1 MSKQRIRYI
10 RVGLMGP
17 GERFMPALPGIL
29 AELNGC
35 SIRDLDSE
43 KAR

>member
-1 MSKQRIRYI
+1 VSKQRIGYI
-10 RVGLMGP
+10 RVGLMEH
-17 GERFMPALPGIL
+17 GERFMPVLPGIL

-35 SIRDLDSE
+35 SIRDLDSG